1 MLVSVSQRETHF
13 FDKLAYLKQMLFYLE
28 VFHLYLKKFNILF
41 QGKERP
47 AKTKSMLAKLCAV
60 LVSAESD
67 FVQC

>member
-13 FDKLAYLKQMLFYLE
+13 FDKLAYLKKNVVE